1 MNPPESAAES
11 KPVFKLDE
19 AFQHLQDRLLLTH
32 VGIRSVTAHPGTLGE
47 QSEADWVT
55 MLSDFLPAR
64 YSVGPIFAVDSRGAS
79 SHQIDVAIYDK
90 QYSPMWFGGSGGT
103 KFVPVESVYAVFEA
117 KPKMDTTYLNY
128 AREKV
133 ASVRRLYRS
142 SAAIKHA
149 GGTYRAT
156 DPSEKHIIGGI
167 LTAHCSWTTH
177 DGAVAKLI
185 EHLPAA
191 GQEDSLDIGVA
202 LDRIAFDYTPAPVDG
217 QTGEPETPL
226 TFSSEE
232 RQLVHF
238 AIRLFDQLQRLGTVL
253 ALDMREYENALAK
266 RMR

>member
-1 MNPPESAAES
+1 MTSPGSSDET

-32 VGIRSVTAHPGTLGE
+32 AGIRTVTGHPGTLGD
-47 QSEADWVT
+47 QSEADWVM

-64 YSVGPIFAVDSRGAS
+64 YSVGPIFAVDSRGDS
-79 SHQIDVAIYDK
+79 SQQIDVAIYDK

-117 KPKMDTTYLNY
+117 KPTMNSTYLTY

-133 ASVRRLYRS
+133 ASVRRLHRS

-156 DPSEKHIIGGI
+156 DPSEKHVIGGI
-167 LTAHCSWTTH
+167 LTAHSSWTSRE
-177 DGAVAKLI
+177 GAMAKLG
-185 EHLPAA
+185 EHLPAP
-191 GQEDSLDIGVA
+191 GGEDSLDIGVA
-202 LDRIAFDYTPAPVDG
+202 LDQIAFDYTPAPVDG
-217 QTGEPETPL
+217 QTDEPETRL
-226 TFSSEE
+226 TFSDHE
-232 RQLVHF
+232 RQLIHF

-253 ALDMREYENALAK
+253 ALDMREYESALG
-266 RMR
+266 RRQ

>member
-1 MNPPESAAES
+1 MNATEPSDET

-32 VGIRSVTAHPGTLGE
+32 AGIRSVTGHPGTLGE

-55 MLSDFLPAR
+55 MLSDFLPGR

-79 SHQIDVAIYDK
+79 SQQIDVAVYDK

-103 KFVPVESVYAVFEA
+103 KFVPVESVYAVFEV
-117 KPKMDTTYLNY
+117 KPKMDTTYLAY

-133 ASVRRLYRS
+133 ASVRRLHRS

-149 GGTYRAT
+149 GGTYRAI

-167 LTAHCSWTTH
+167 LTAHCSWATH
-177 DGAVAKLI
+177 GGAGTKLT

-202 LDRIAFDYTPAPVDG
+202 LDRIAFDYTPAPFDG
-217 QTGEPETPL
+217 QTDEPDTQL
-226 TFSSEE
+226 SFSHEG

-253 ALDMREYENALAK
+253 ALDMREYEQALG
-266 RMR
+266 R